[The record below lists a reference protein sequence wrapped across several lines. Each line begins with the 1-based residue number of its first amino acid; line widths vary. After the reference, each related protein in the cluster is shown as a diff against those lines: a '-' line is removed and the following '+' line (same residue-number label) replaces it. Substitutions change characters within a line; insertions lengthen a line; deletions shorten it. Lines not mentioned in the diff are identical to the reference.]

1 MPADA
6 GGMAEGRPNMQPPA
20 EMPDFDIG
28 GRAREEA
35 AQIPEESDDLTWSE
49 TITIYASMLAL
60 GLSITILKLKR
71 KI

>member
-1 MPADA
+1 
-6 GGMAEGRPNMQPPA
+6 
-20 EMPDFDIG
+20 MPDFDMG
-28 GRAREEA
+28 DRARGEA
-35 AQIPEESDDLTWSE
+35 AQIPEESGDLTQSE